1 MDDIFYKLNYL
12 EIEIPLK
19 EVDKSN
25 KSKHLPFKKK
35 LEEYMERLEETKL
48 KWNSYLL
55 DKEFHRYVK
64 KSTYTNELIYTLEKK
79 YNLKDITISWI
90 NLYELLFRFQHY
102 FNFLENDNIVFN
114 IDLPGNEINAT
125 HFFYKKRNI
134 KKIKWMA
141 IQHHDN
147 RIEEYDSLYLYRNNI
162 DKWIIHDDYFTGS
175 EIKNSSS
182 KSSDISN
189 YKAKYIYKKLKV
201 LKSRLKT
208 TCKLF
213 ISNISL
219 SDNDILDDY
228 VQYIIALSIINNG
241 SSVIIKSNNI
251 HIPFK
256 LWMISVFSRYFE
268 KIFLI
273 KPESSIMYNSDV
285 YIIGINYNGISKNDL
300 DKLYHV
306 LYSFK
311 KSYIYKNLTE
321 VHIDVIQI
329 IYKLILELID
339 MEINYK
345 KDSINNFN
353 KIENFEFLY
362 SQLELKTES
371 IINKFIL
378 DYEIN
383 YI

>member
-1 MDDIFYKLNYL
+1 MNDNYIFYKLNYL
-12 EIEIPLK
+12 EIE
-19 EVDKSN
+19 VVGDKGN
-25 KSKHLPFKKK
+25 KSKLLPFKKK
-35 LEEYMERLEETKL
+35 IEEYMERLEETRM

-55 DKEFHRYVK
+55 DKEFHRYIK
-64 KSTYTNELIYTLEKK
+64 KNTYLDELIYNLQKK
-79 YNLKDITISWI
+79 YNLKNITISWI
-90 NLYELLFRFQHY
+90 NIYELLFRVQHY
-102 FNFLENDNIVFN
+102 FDFSENDNIIFN
-114 IDLPGNEINAT
+114 IDLPGDEISAT
-125 HFFYKKRNI
+125 HFFYNKKNI

-147 RIEEYDSLYLYRNNI
+147 RIEECDSLFLYRNNI
-162 DKWIIHDDYFTGS
+162 DKWIIHDDYFIGS

-189 YKAKYIYKKLKV
+189 YKTKYIYKKLKV
-201 LKSRLKT
+201 LKSRLKSN
-208 TCKLF
+208 CKLF

-241 SSVIIKSNNI
+241 SNVIIKSTNI

-256 LWMISVFSRYFE
+256 LWTISVFSRYFE
-268 KIFLI
+268 KTFLI

-300 DKLYHV
+300 DKLHHV

-353 KIENFEFLY
+353 KTENFEFLY

-383 YI
+383 FI